1 MKKIYTIISG
11 KKSLSTFIIFSFIYS
26 IILGIAYT
34 TVTMPLVSKYKFMDQ
49 NIINKNNEL
58 NELSLNLSKKREVL
72 KNNKNTLNTK
82 MGLFLNDQEIEEFYE
97 TISNLS
103 LKKQMTMKSLIR
115 GKTILVDDKNNN
127 SDVQQYKVSVSY
139 ELEGSF
145 NNYLA
150 IRKDLANLAKVIIFE
165 NESIIRS
172 KNNNILAIATISVPR
187 MVFTGGSK

>member
-58 NELSLNLSKKREVL
+58 NQLSLNLSKKREVL

-172 KNNNILAIATISVPR
+172 KNNSILAIATISVPR